1 MPFVEFFLLRLVV
14 WLGLLSALVALA
26 VGPRRLW
33 RGMKRTWTVAFRKRL
48 DPEEILTQ
56 VVDQHQQHVKA
67 VRAALGQAEQAE
79 AAIREHLRQS
89 EQHVTVLAAEAT
101 RLAQAGDELGA
112 RAALYKIN
120 LERSAIEN
128 FGEQLTRQCGMVA
141 ESRHRL
147 YLLEL
152 QLRQYEVGR
161 SILLSQLAQ
170 AEKVEEQYAIAR
182 GFDPFNA
189 VANWQKAEGLVQEKS
204 LNARAIERVY
214 ADTSELAAAGPP
226 VTIDPVV
233 LEAQLVALRA
243 QLKKANQIN
252 NGTPAGNNAAK
263 IAGETAVGKH
273 ERPGEPP
280 HANEKDPPNP
290 EKSP

>member
-14 WLGLLSALVALA
+14 WLGLLAALVALA

-33 RGMKRTWTVAFRKRL
+33 RGVKRAWTVTWRKRL

-56 VVDQHQQHVKA
+56 VVRQHEQHVKA
-67 VRAALGQAEQAE
+67 VGAALGQAEQAE
-79 AAIREHLRQS
+79 AGIREHLRQS
-89 EQHVTVLAAEAT
+89 EEHVTALAAEAVRT
-101 RLAQAGDELGA
+101 AELGDELGA

-120 LERSAIEN
+120 LEKSAIEN
-128 FGEQLTRQCGMVA
+128 FRDQLERQCGMVA

-182 GFDPFNA
+182 RFDPFNA
-189 VANWQKAEGLVQEKS
+189 VANWQKAEGLVQEKA

-226 VTIDPVV
+226 STLDSVV
-233 LEAQLVALRA
+233 LEAQLAELRA

-252 NGTPAGNNAAK
+252 NGAASAK
-263 IAGETAVGKH
+263 IAGPTDPSQPAAHGDS
-273 ERPGEPP
+273 P
-280 HANEKDPPNP
+280 HAIEHNLDP
-290 EKSP
+290 EKSS

>member
-33 RGMKRTWTVAFRKRL
+33 RGVKRTWTIAWRKRL

-56 VVDQHQQHVKA
+56 VVKQREQHVKA
-67 VRAALGQAEQAE
+67 VGAALGQAEQAE

-89 EQHVTVLAAEAT
+89 EEHVAALSAEAA
-101 RLAQAGDELGA
+101 RLAELGDELGA

-120 LERSAIEN
+120 LEKSAIEN
-128 FGEQLTRQCGMVA
+128 FREQLVQQCGMVA
-141 ESRHRL
+141 ESRRRL
-147 YLLEL
+147 YMLEL

-182 GFDPFNA
+182 RFDP
-189 VANWQKAEGLVQEKS
+189 
-204 LNARAIERVY
+204 
-214 ADTSELAAAGPP
+214 
-226 VTIDPVV
+226 
-233 LEAQLVALRA
+233 
-243 QLKKANQIN
+243 
-252 NGTPAGNNAAK
+252 
-263 IAGETAVGKH
+263 
-273 ERPGEPP
+273 
-280 HANEKDPPNP
+280 
-290 EKSP
+290 